1 MVLFL
6 CLVRSKA
13 AMLLHRNSSTK
24 KKGIKYAY
32 LKYYCTNCLFEIE
45 AESLNQLL
53 IDYFQK
59 QLAVSFKIN
68 SSTITRSLIN
78 YSDTLKDFLVQLK
91 AREKLLQEN
100 QKSQNEKGLKLDSV
114 FRNVEKRIQKQIHNV
129 NQTIQDIENLLEPD
143 NINIFLHNF
152 EQLDLNELSHTEQRL
167 VFLYFI
173 ESIRIN
179 DRMGTDL
186 KFNVLFKVNPVVLLE
201 NIIG

>member
-1 MVLFL
+1 M
-6 CLVRSKA
+6 
-13 AMLLHRNSSTK
+13 STFF
-24 KKGIKYAY
+24 
-32 LKYYCTNCLFEIE
+32 LKYYCTNCPFEIE

-53 IDYFQK
+53 IDYFQI

-68 SSTITRSLIN
+68 SITVTRSLIN

-100 QKSQNEKGLKLDSV
+100 QKSQNEKAKIGQ
-114 FRNVEKRIQKQIHNV
+114 RISKCSKEDTKANSYV